1 MRALDLAQ
9 QNFAV
14 AETLLQ
20 LHHMLEGLALRGT
33 PDNELRLAVC
43 RAMQVGENTTV
54 KELGN
59 SKLVLYAQDAVSIPD
74 RIHSGDGIDFLLR
87 QAVVV
92 ACTAVESF
100 FWDVLQE
107 NVLTIVRARR
117 SGADE
122 SIRNLNFTLGDY
134 ISLENYEDKD
144 IRLKQLILKNFERA
158 TLSGAEAIEKIAAT
172 LTVRDIYNKVAEQAG
187 VDARELR
194 KQIGELITRRNMI
207 AHRADRPTEEEQS
220 DTEIDGHSLR
230 KIHYAWVNTRV
241 QTAKTVVDAS
251 SRIIGETL
259 TRLESDLRIREE
271 QRLAQQALQS
281 KQPPQ

>member
-20 LHHMLEGLALRGT
+20 LHHLLEGLRLNGA
-33 PDNELRLAVC
+33 PSDELRLAVC
-43 RAMQVGENTTV
+43 QAMEAGEHTAL
-54 KELGN
+54 KEFGN
-59 SKLVLYAQDAVSIPD
+59 SRLILYAKDAVAMPD

-117 SGADE
+117 NGADE

-144 IRLKQLILKNFERA
+144 LRLRQLILKNFERA
-158 TLSGAEAIEKIAAT
+158 SLSGADAVEKIANT
-172 LTVRDIYNKVAEQAG
+172 LTVKNLYNKVAEQAG
-187 VDARELR
+187 VEAKELR

-207 AHRADRPTEEEQS
+207 AHRADRPTEEEQEA
-220 DTEIDGHSLR
+220 TEMDGHSLR
-230 KIHYAWVNTRV
+230 KIHYSWVNARV
-241 QTAKTVVDAS
+241 QNAKTVVDAS

-259 TRLESDLRIREE
+259 GRLESELRIREE
-271 QRLAQQALQS
+271 QSLAQQALQS
-281 KQPPQ
+281 KRPS

>member
-14 AETLLQ
+14 AEMQ

-33 PDNELRLAVC
+33 PSDELRLAVC
-43 RAMQVGENTTV
+43 KAMEVGDNTHV

-59 SKLVLYAQDAVSIPD
+59 SRLVLYAQDAVPIPD
-74 RIHSGDGIDFLLR
+74 RLHSGDGIDFLLR

-100 FWDVLQE
+100 FWDILQE
-107 NVLTIVRARR
+107 NILTVVRARR
-117 SGADE
+117 SGADA

-144 IRLKQLILKNFERA
+144 LRLKQLILKNFERA
-158 TLSGAEAIEKIAAT
+158 TLSSAEAIEKIALT
-172 LTVRDIYNKVAEQAG
+172 LTVKKLFDKIEEHAG
-187 VDARELR
+187 IEARELR
-194 KQIGELITRRNMI
+194 KQIGDLITRRNKI
-207 AHRADRPTEEEQS
+207 AHRADRPTEDEEA
-220 DTEIDGHSLR
+220 DTEVDGHSLR
-230 KIHYAWVNTRV
+230 RIRYAWVNARV

-259 TRLESDLRIREE
+259 EQLETSLRIREE
-271 QRLAQQALQS
+271 QAQAQALQARNES
-281 KQPPQ
+281 QS